1 MGTPLTD
8 AMRRD
13 FTINSLFYNI
23 DTESVEDWTEK
34 GIADI
39 HNKILRTPLD
49 PLVTFK
55 DDPLR
60 VLRCF
65 RFKARFNF
73 RVDEIIYHSLKNAE
87 VHEALR
93 HKVSKERIGIEL
105 AGMLKARYPL
115 IALEEI
121 YNFCFWNTIFC
132 IPEGSDL
139 KNK

>member
-1 MGTPLTD
+1 MLHHLITHPHHRKFYLRQQNGTPLSD
-8 AMRRD
+8 ALRRD

-23 DTESVEDWTEK
+23 NTSEVEDWTEK

-39 HNKILRTPLD
+39 HNQMIRTPLE

-65 RFKARFNF
+65 RFKSRFNF
-73 RVDEIIYHSLKNAE
+73 RVHEDIYKSLDDQG

-93 HKVSKERIGIEL
+93 TKVSKERVGI
-105 AGMLKARYPL
+105 
-115 IALEEI
+115 
-121 YNFCFWNTIFC
+121 
-132 IPEGSDL
+132 
-139 KNK
+139 